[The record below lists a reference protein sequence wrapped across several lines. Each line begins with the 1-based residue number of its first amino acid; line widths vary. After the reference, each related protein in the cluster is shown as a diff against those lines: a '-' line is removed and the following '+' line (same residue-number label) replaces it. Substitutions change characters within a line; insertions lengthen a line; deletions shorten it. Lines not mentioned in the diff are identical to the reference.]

1 MKAILFIVVALF
13 ALFSFA
19 EDTRQVG
26 NLVLDGVPAIPE
38 AVFDRL
44 NQYQNTRSASLE
56 DWDPSGK
63 GMLILTRFGNTNQV
77 HSVSEPGGSRRQI
90 TFLEEPVSEA
100 LYSRNQQRK
109 GFLYSTDRGGGE
121 FFQFYWFD
129 TDSGRSALMTDGGKS
144 VNRNPVWSTNGRYLA
159 FTSTKRNGKD
169 FDIYLLTDADP
180 KTTRMIKQVEG
191 SWSVLDWN
199 AADTLLLVE
208 NYVSVNESHLHTLNP
223 ATGQMSEINPQKEKI
238 SYETAAFAKDGD
250 SVYYSS
256 DEKSEFRQ
264 LTHYDLKRGKKQLLT
279 EQLRW
284 NVDLIDVSHDGNWI
298 AFAANE
304 GGNSGLY
311 LAPTSNPG
319 KATKIET
326 PGGVIAAIQFDNESS
341 RLAFQISTAQ
351 SPSDIYSVDLSS
363 KRIERWTY
371 SETGGL
377 NPDTFVT
384 PELIEYPTFD
394 TVNGKPRMIPA
405 FYYKPRTL
413 KPNSRFP
420 VVIRIHG
427 GPESQTSSSFSP
439 LFQYWINEL
448 GVAVIDP
455 NVRGSDGYGKSY
467 LLLDNGMRRED
478 SVKDIGR
485 LLDWIATRPELDP
498 TRVAVYGGSYG
509 GYMVLASAFHY
520 SDRLKCA
527 VDIVGISNFVTFL
540 KTTES
545 YRRDLRRAEYGDEQ
559 DPAMHEF
566 LLSISPLN
574 NVQKIK
580 LPLFVVQGKND
591 PRVPVTEAEQ
601 IVQAVRTNGGEVWY
615 LLANDEGHGFRKK
628 ENRDHYEAAVSLFFQ
643 KYLLQ

>member
-1 MKAILFIVVALF
+1 LKVIAFFVVILYAF
-13 ALFSFA
+13 FSFA
-19 EDTRQVG
+19 EDTRQIG
-26 NLVLDGVPAIPE
+26 NLVLDGVPEIPE
-38 AVFDRL
+38 SVFDRL
-44 NQYQNTRSASLE
+44 NQYQNTRSASFE
-56 DWDPSGK
+56 DWDPSGN

-77 HSVSEPGGSRRQI
+77 HLVSEPGGHRRQI
-90 TFLEEPVSEA
+90 TFLDEPISEA
-100 LYSRNQQRK
+100 LYGRDQVRK
-109 GFLYSTDRGGGE
+109 GFLYSSDQGGGE

-129 TDSGRSALMTDGGKS
+129 TGSGRSTLLTDGGKS
-144 VNRNPVWSTNGRYLA
+144 VNRSPLWSTQGKHLA

-169 FDIYLLTDADP
+169 FDIYVLTDGDP
-180 KTTRMIKQVEG
+180 KTTKMIKQVEG
-191 SWSVLDWN
+191 SWRVLDWN
-199 AADTLLLVE
+199 ADDTMLLVE
-208 NYVSVNESHLHTLNP
+208 NYVSVNESHLHTLNL
-223 ATGQMSEINPQKEKI
+223 ASGELKEINPQKEKI
-238 SYETAAFAKDGD
+238 SYETAAFGKNGN

-256 DEKSEFRQ
+256 DEKSEFRR
-264 LTHYDLKRGKKQLLT
+264 LTEYDLKSGQKRLLT
-279 EQLRW
+279 EQLPW
-284 NVDLIDVSHDGNWI
+284 NVDLIDVSRDGNRV
-298 AFAANE
+298 AFVANE
-304 GGNSGLY
+304 GGISRLY
-311 LAPTSNPG
+311 LASTANTDKS
-319 KATKIET
+319 TKIET
-326 PGGVIAAIQFDNESS
+326 PAGVIAAVKFDDQGS
-341 RLAFQISTAQ
+341 RLGFQISTAQ
-351 SPSDIYSVDLSS
+351 SPSDLYSVELPSG
-363 KRIERWTY
+363 KIVRWTY

-377 NPDTFVT
+377 NADTFVT

-394 TVNGKPRMIPA
+394 TVDGKQRMIPA
-405 FYYKPRTL
+405 FYYKPKTL

-427 GPESQTSSSFSP
+427 GPESQTRSSFSP
-439 LFQYWINEL
+439 LFQYWIHEL

-467 LLLDNGMRRED
+467 LMLDNGIRRED
-478 SVKDIGR
+478 SVKDIGK

-498 TRVAVYGGSYG
+498 ARVAVYGGSYG
-509 GYMVLASAFHY
+509 GYMVLSSAFHY
-520 SDRLKCA
+520 GDRLKCA

-545 YRRDLRRAEYGDEQ
+545 YRRDLRRAEYGDER
-559 DPAMHEF
+559 DPEMNEF

-601 IVQAVRTNGGEVWY
+601 IVKAVRSNGGEVWY